1 MKKRTK
7 IMALLMTCVLAL
19 SAMCFGFAQWSSEL
33 TLNGAVSASG
43 KWDVAVTDASVRLSS
58 TGAALAQTTVTEP
71 VETTYNSYEAG
82 EALFLNQFASQNAMN
97 AKIAERKEAGA
108 TILSSNGKAQKY
120 VATISYYDA
129 EQVFHEEEIGA
140 YDTIEACDAA
150 RNVRREEI
158 LAAGGSVTSAGRK
171 TMWYYTITYTMPEP
185 VTKVSETTFDK
196 AAVHYASV
204 DFSLPGAWAEYCVT
218 ITNNGTANADL
229 NHCAFDM
236 TQLNSDIF
244 TVDTPDLRGKVLA
257 PGASCIMTFVV
268 KVDTSCRDLAAEA
281 TAFTVQ
287 LHYVQETVEDA
298 PAASYR

>member
-19 SAMCFGFAQWSSEL
+19 SAMCFGFAQWSSDV
-33 TLNGAVSASG
+33 TLNGSVSASG
-43 KWDVAVTDASVRLSS
+43 KWDVAVTDASMRLSS

-82 EALFLNQFASQNAMN
+82 EALFRNQFASQNAMN

-108 TILSSNGKAQKY
+108 TILSSNGEAKKY
-120 VATISYYDA
+120 VATIAYYDA
-129 EQVFHEEEIGA
+129 EKVFHEEEIGA
-140 YDTIEACDAA
+140 YDTIEACDDA
-150 RNVRREEI
+150 RNARREEI
-158 LAAGGSVTSAGRK
+158 LAAGGSVTSSSRK

-185 VTKVSETTFDK
+185 VTKVSETTFDE

-229 NHCAFDM
+229 SHCAFDVS
-236 TQLNSDIF
+236 QLNSDIF
-244 TVDTPDLRGKVLA
+244 TVDTPELRGNVLA
-257 PGASCIMTFVV
+257 PGASCTVTFVV
-268 KVDTSCRDLAAEA
+268 KVDTSCSELTAE
-281 TAFTVQ
+281 TAPFSVQ
-287 LHYVQETVEDA
+287 LHYLQETVEDA
-298 PAASYR
+298 PTASYR